1 MCVMNFYVSMY
12 VSMNLCMYAC
22 MYACMYVHANIDLI
36 QPTMSCWKKVYGRFG
51 SYHLSINALLE
62 FVINLYYPDDKW

>member
-1 MCVMNFYVSMY
+1 MNFYVSMY

-36 QPTMSCWKKVYGRFG
+36 QPTMSCWKKKVYGRFG

>member
-22 MYACMYVHANIDLI
+22 MYACMYMQILI
-36 QPTMSCWKKVYGRFG
+36 LYNQQCPVGKKFMAGLAVTIYQ
-51 SYHLSINALLE
+51 SMPYLSL
-62 FVINLYYPDDKW
+62 

>member
-1 MCVMNFYVSMY
+1 MNFYVSMY

-36 QPTMSCWKKVYGRFG
+36 QPTMSCWKKKFMAGLAVTIYQ
-51 SYHLSINALLE
+51 SMPYLSL
-62 FVINLYYPDDKW
+62 

>member
-1 MCVMNFYVSMY
+1 MCDELLCIYVCIYESMY
-12 VSMNLCMYAC
+12 VCMYV
-22 MYACMYVHANIDLI
+22 CMYVHANIDLI

>member
-36 QPTMSCWKKVYGRFG
+36 QPTMSCWEKSLWPVWQ
-51 SYHLSINALLE
+51 LPSINQC
-62 FVINLYYPDDKW
+62 PT